1 MKKFISWLK
10 GVFCTHQFETLH
22 SYDQDTVKSVCTKCG
37 RKYVVNQKYKWKF
50 RLDDQAEKDYE
61 ELRRHIREFQ
71 ENYFKSG
78 GKPEE

>member
-1 MKKFISWLK
+1 MKKFILWLK
-10 GVFCTHQFETLH
+10 GVFCTHQFKTQH
-22 SYDQDTVKSVCTKCG
+22 FYDRDTVKAVCIKCG
-37 RKYVVNQKYKWKF
+37 RNYVVNEKYKWKF